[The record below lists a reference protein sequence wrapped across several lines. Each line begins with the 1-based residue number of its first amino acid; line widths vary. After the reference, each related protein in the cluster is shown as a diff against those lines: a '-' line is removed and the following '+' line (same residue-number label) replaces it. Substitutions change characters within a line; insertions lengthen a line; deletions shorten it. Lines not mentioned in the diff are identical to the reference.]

1 VAKTKT
7 VTRYQINRT
16 ILIVILDSVP
26 SKKYS
31 QGNKIMTSNRLVRF
45 FHLPNSRSSGVLNLL
60 QELNAE
66 YKMQVLNIKINEQRS
81 AEYLAINPMGKV
93 PAIKHGDEVITE
105 QVAIFLYL
113 ADLYPEAN
121 LAPKIGD
128 PLRGSYLRWMV
139 YYGTCFEPAIVDR
152 SSKREP
158 LPPLVSP
165 YSDFDTMLNILT
177 EQLSQGDY
185 FLGDKFT
192 ALDVLWGRAFTYV
205 TMLELV
211 PLLPVIKTYIDRVNA
226 RPAAIWV
233 KEKDAE
239 LVAAQG

>member
-1 VAKTKT
+1 MMTDD
-7 VTRYQINRT
+7 RQIT
-16 ILIVILDSVP
+16 L
-26 SKKYS
+26 
-31 QGNKIMTSNRLVRF
+31 
-45 FHLPNSRSSGVLNLL
+45 FHLPNSRSTGAFVLLK
-60 QELNAE
+60 ELNAQYE
-66 YKMQVLNIKINEQRS
+66 LHVLNAKINEQRG

-93 PAIKHGDEVITE
+93 PAIKHGDELITE

-152 SSKREP
+152 ANKREP
-158 LPPLVSP
+158 LSPLVSP

-177 EQLSQGDY
+177 DRLSQGDY

-205 TMLELV
+205 TMFEIV
-211 PLLPVIKTYIDRVNA
+211 PLLPVIKTYIDRINA
-226 RPAAIWV
+226 RPATIWV

>member
-1 VAKTKT
+1 MITED
-7 VTRYQINRT
+7 RQIT
-16 ILIVILDSVP
+16 L
-26 SKKYS
+26 
-31 QGNKIMTSNRLVRF
+31 
-45 FHLPNSRSSGVLNLL
+45 FHLPNSRSTGALILL
-60 QELNAE
+60 KELNAQYE
-66 YKMQVLNIKINEQRS
+66 LHVLNVKINEQRG

-93 PAIKHGDEVITE
+93 PAITHGDELITE

-152 SSKREP
+152 SNNREP
-158 LPPLVSP
+158 LSPLLSP

-177 EQLSQGDY
+177 EQLAQGDY

-205 TMLELV
+205 TMFEIV
-211 PLLPVIKTYIDRVNA
+211 PLLPVIKTYIDRINT
-226 RPAAIWV
+226 RPATIWV

-239 LVAAQG
+239 LAAAQG

>member
-1 VAKTKT
+1 MASDRQ
-7 VTRYQINRT
+7 VT
-16 ILIVILDSVP
+16 L
-26 SKKYS
+26 
-31 QGNKIMTSNRLVRF
+31 
-45 FHLPNSRSSGVLNLL
+45 FHLPNSRSTGVLILL
-60 QELNAE
+60 EELKAE
-66 YKMQVLNIKINEQRS
+66 YELHVLNVKINEQRG

-93 PAIKHGDEVITE
+93 PAIKHGDELITE

-128 PLRGSYLRWMV
+128 PLRGAYLRWMV

-152 SSKREP
+152 ANNRKP
-158 LPPLVSP
+158 VPPLLSP

-177 EQLSQGDY
+177 DRLSQGDY

-205 TMLELV
+205 TMFELV
-211 PLLPVIKTYIDRVNA
+211 PLLPVIKNYIDRINA
-226 RPAAIWV
+226 RPATISV

-239 LVAAQG
+239 LAAAQG

>member
-1 VAKTKT
+1 MMTDD
-7 VTRYQINRT
+7 RQIT
-16 ILIVILDSVP
+16 L
-26 SKKYS
+26 
-31 QGNKIMTSNRLVRF
+31 
-45 FHLPNSRSSGVLNLL
+45 FHLPNSRSTGAFVLLK
-60 QELNAE
+60 ELNAQYE
-66 YKMQVLNIKINEQRS
+66 LHVLNAKINEQRG

-93 PAIKHGDEVITE
+93 PAIKHGDELITE

-152 SSKREP
+152 SNQREP
-158 LPPLVSP
+158 VSPLLSP

-192 ALDVLWGRAFTYV
+192 ALDVLWGRSFTYV
-205 TMLELV
+205 TIFEIV
-211 PLLPVIKTYIDRVNA
+211 PLLPVIKTYIDRINA
-226 RPAAIWV
+226 RPATIWV

-239 LVAAQG
+239 LVAAQS

>member
-1 VAKTKT
+1 MITED
-7 VTRYQINRT
+7 RQIT
-16 ILIVILDSVP
+16 L
-26 SKKYS
+26 
-31 QGNKIMTSNRLVRF
+31 
-45 FHLPNSRSSGVLNLL
+45 FHLPNSRSAGALVLLK
-60 QELNAE
+60 ELNAQYE
-66 YKMQVLNIKINEQRS
+66 LHVLNVKINEQRG

-93 PAIKHGDEVITE
+93 PAIKHGDELITE

-152 SSKREP
+152 SNNREP
-158 LPPLVSP
+158 LSPLLSP
-165 YSDFDTMLNILT
+165 YSDFDMMLNILT
-177 EQLSQGDY
+177 EQLAQGDY

-205 TMLELV
+205 TMFEIV
-211 PLLPVIKTYIDRVNA
+211 PLLPVIKTYIDRLNT

-239 LVAAQG
+239 LAAAQG

>member
-1 VAKTKT
+1 MTDD
-7 VTRYQINRT
+7 RQIT
-16 ILIVILDSVP
+16 L
-26 SKKYS
+26 
-31 QGNKIMTSNRLVRF
+31 
-45 FHLPNSRSSGVLNLL
+45 FHLPNSRSTGALILL
-60 QELNAE
+60 KELNAE
-66 YKMQVLNIKINEQRS
+66 YKLDVLNIKINEQRGT
-81 AEYLAINPMGKV
+81 EYLAINPMGKV
-93 PAIKHGDEVITE
+93 PAIKHGDELITE

-152 SSKREP
+152 SNKREP
-158 LPPLVSP
+158 VSPLLSP

-177 EQLSQGDY
+177 DRLSQGNY

-205 TMLELV
+205 TMFEIV
-211 PLLPVIKTYIDRVNA
+211 PLLPIIKTYIDRINA
-226 RPAAIWV
+226 RPATIWV

-239 LVAAQG
+239 LIAAQG

>member
-1 VAKTKT
+1 
-7 VTRYQINRT
+7 
-16 ILIVILDSVP
+16 
-26 SKKYS
+26 
-31 QGNKIMTSNRLVRF
+31 MTSDRQVTL
-45 FHLPNSRSSGVLNLL
+45 FHIPNSRSTGVLILLKELDADYNLH
-60 QELNAE
+60 
-66 YKMQVLNIKINEQRS
+66 VLNVKKNEQRA

-93 PAIKHGDEVITE
+93 PAIKHGDELITE

-121 LAPKIGD
+121 LAPKVGD

-152 SSKREP
+152 SNRRKPVSP
-158 LPPLVSP
+158 LLSP

-177 EQLSQGDY
+177 DRLAQGDY

-192 ALDVLWGRAFTYV
+192 VLDVLWGRAFAYV
-205 TMLELV
+205 TMFEIV
-211 PLLPVIKTYIDRVNA
+211 PLLPVIKTYIDRINA
-226 RPAAIWV
+226 RSATIWS

-239 LVAAQG
+239 LLAAQD